1 MTHIIDVRM
10 SVRDKTMT
18 LTFSIPGTATTIAMT
33 VAEGQMTDEDAAL
46 VRAVLTPTAIE
57 RLATVLE
64 QIGGAGCPN

>member
-18 LTFSIPGTATTIAMT
+18 LTFSIPGTATMIAMT

-57 RLATVLE
+57 MLATVLE
-64 QIGGAGCPN
+64 QIGGLECPN